1 MIKYGQPGT
10 HAIRQSADVL
20 RIDFMAVQF
29 TDNVLAHGV
38 VIYQTYKGRLQFH
51 IRDILRYISGHS
63 AVILYDNSG
72 ITPGGDVRGCGIS
85 LQIHKYST
93 DHCNSHLLFLTFPLF
108 IFRDL
113 NIPLNSDSHKTL
125 TDLL

>member
-1 MIKYGQPGT
+1 MPSG
-10 HAIRQSADVL
+10 QSADVL

-63 AVILYDNSG
+63 AVILYD
-72 ITPGGDVRGCGIS
+72 
-85 LQIHKYST
+85 K
-93 DHCNSHLLFLTFPLF
+93 
-108 IFRDL
+108 FRAL
-113 NIPLNSDSHKTL
+113 RPEGMYGVEGYPSNP
-125 TDLL
+125 